1 MAASF
6 PLPLLLPHL
15 EEKEPPEGF
24 FRGRGLLLSPMERGA
39 STLEGRELLPFL
51 GLLLSL
57 RLPSAR
63 IGADIIRIVLEII
76 RIVLEIILSV
86 LLSNKS
92 VIFWLFC
99 GFLQAFYISSKGGN
113 IRLFPALLTFFV
125 ILKVIWG

>member
-1 MAASF
+1 MAAF
-6 PLPLLLPHL
+6 PSSALLLPCPSRG
-15 EEKEPPEGF
+15 KPPEGF
-24 FRGRGLLLSPMERGA
+24 FRGCGLLLSPMERGA

-76 RIVLEIILSV
+76 QIVLEIILSV

-125 ILKVIWG
+125 ILKVNWG

>member
-1 MAASF
+1 VAVACCC
-6 PLPLLLPHL
+6 L
-15 EEKEPPEGF
+15 
-24 FRGRGLLLSPMERGA
+24 RWERGA

-76 RIVLEIILSV
+76 QIVLEIILSV